1 MHLKAEKVVCRMYA
15 DKKVNSVNELR
26 AKIFWNRL
34 RKKGKVIELALLP
47 PCSATLRKNTARAH
61 YIAKIWRNATE
72 SLQCLDSFQYNGW
85 LEDGNIDWI
94 DQMFPDDLEDVYSV
108 RRFTSR
114 RKLGR
119 IWIRWFEW
127 YWRRRWLKSKLIV
140 IDTLFCV
147 FEYFSLNGYS
157 WLAHWLVNQDVPHIS
172 YWPAIR

>member
-34 RKKGKVIELALLP
+34 RKKGKVIDFALLP

-61 YIAKIWRNATE
+61 YIAKIWRNAIE

-94 DQMFPDDLEDVYSV
+94 DQMFPDDLEVM
-108 RRFTSR
+108 FTASE
-114 RKLGR
+114 GSPAEENSEE
-119 IWIRWFEW
+119 FE
-127 YWRRRWLKSKLIV
+127 LDDSSD
-140 IDTLFCV
+140 ID
-147 FEYFSLNGYS
+147 E
-157 WLAHWLVNQDVPHIS
+157 DDD
-172 YWPAIR
+172 